1 MATIMRTSLLAKPRE
16 SSEDLHKKR
25 ETIHTLLVSDEV
37 MSSCYDMELDNL
49 NDDACDKEKE
59 HVQNIH
65 MVIIDH

>member
-1 MATIMRTSLLAKPRE
+1 MATMMRTSLLCFARE
-16 SSEDLHKKR
+16 ISER
-25 ETIHTLLVSDEV
+25 ETIHTLLVSNEV

-65 MVIIDH
+65 MVTIDH

>member
-1 MATIMRTSLLAKPRE
+1 MRTSLLAKPRE

-65 MVIIDH
+65 MVTIDH